1 MKDLPEPGR
10 KLVLPRPL
18 NLIDNRFVPAA
29 SGAEMDVLSPIDG
42 PPFAAI
48 PDSAAEDVD
57 AAVASAR
64 HAFDAGEWG
73 KLPAMERG
81 RLMLKLSALILA
93 HAEDLAQ
100 LETADNGKPI
110 VQARADMLVA
120 ARYFEF
126 YGGAADKVHG
136 EVIPFMTGYNAEMRR
151 EPHGVTGHII
161 PWNYPA
167 QMLGRSIAP
176 ALAMGNATVLKP
188 AEDACLTALRIGEL
202 AVEAG
207 FPAGALNIVTGR
219 GEVAGKALSEHRG
232 IDFISF
238 TGSPEVGVMI
248 QIAAARNFIGC
259 TLELGGKSPQ
269 VIFEDAD
276 LDAAI
281 PVVVKAL
288 IQNGGQTCS
297 AGSRALVQRSIYDR
311 VAAELKTR
319 FEAISA
325 APSDE
330 SAVLGPLI
338 SARQKRRVEGYID
351 TADAPLLG
359 RGQISPDA
367 PQGGYYVAPAVFGPC
382 DPGARIAQEE
392 VFGPVLVVIPFDDE
406 ADAIRIANG
415 TYYGLVASVWTRDGG
430 RQQRMS
436 KALRCGQVF
445 INGYGAG
452 GGVELPFGGIRKS
465 GHGREK
471 GFAALLEFS
480 HIKTVVN
487 NHG

>member
-1 MKDLPEPGR
+1 MKDFPVSSR
-10 KLVLPRPL
+10 SLVLPRPL
-18 NLIDNRFVPAA
+18 NLIGNDFVPAA
-29 SGAEMDVLSPIDG
+29 SGAELDVLSPLDG
-42 PPFAAI
+42 LPFTTIA
-48 PDSAAEDVD
+48 DSGAEDID
-57 AAVASAR
+57 AAVAAAR
-64 HAFDAGEWG
+64 AAFDGGEWNR
-73 KLPAMERG
+73 LCAAERG
-81 RLMLKLSALILA
+81 RLMLKLSALILE
-93 HAEDLAQ
+93 HAEELAQ
-100 LETADNGKPI
+100 LESADNGKPI
-110 VQARADMLVA
+110 VQARADMQVT

-136 EVIPFMTGYNAEMRR
+136 EIIPFQPGYNVEVQR

-167 QMLGRSIAP
+167 QMFGRSVAP

-202 AVEAG
+202 AVQAG
-207 FPAGALNIVTGR
+207 FPPGALNIVTGR
-219 GEVAGKALSEHRG
+219 GETAGKALSEHRG

-248 QIAAARNFIGC
+248 QTAAARNFIGC

-269 VIFEDAD
+269 ILFEDAD

-297 AGSRALVQRSIYDR
+297 AGTRALVHRSIWDR
-311 VAAELKTR
+311 VQAELKTA
-319 FEAISA
+319 FESIKASA
-325 APSDE
+325 SDE
-330 SAVLGPLI
+330 AAVLGPLI
-338 SARQKRRVEGYID
+338 SARQKRRVEGYIAD
-351 TADAPLLG
+351 ADAPLIA
-359 RGQISPDA
+359 RGGIAENA
-367 PQGGYYVAPAVFGPC
+367 PEGGYYVAPAIFGPC
-382 DPGARIAQEE
+382 APDARIAQEE
-392 VFGPVLVVIPFDDE
+392 VFGPVLAMIPFDTE
-406 ADAIRIANG
+406 ADAIAIATG
-415 TYYGLVASVWTRDGG
+415 TESGRVAAVWTRAGA
-430 RQQRMS
+430 RQQRVA

>member
-1 MKDLPEPGR
+1 M
-10 KLVLPRPL
+10 
-18 NLIDNRFVPAA
+18 F
-29 SGAEMDVLSPIDG
+29 
-42 PPFAAI
+42 
-48 PDSAAEDVD
+48 
-57 AAVASAR
+57 
-64 HAFDAGEWG
+64 
-73 KLPAMERG
+73 
-81 RLMLKLSALILA
+81 
-93 HAEDLAQ
+93 
-100 LETADNGKPI
+100 
-110 VQARADMLVA
+110 
-120 ARYFEF
+120 
-126 YGGAADKVHG
+126 
-136 EVIPFMTGYNAEMRR
+136 
-151 EPHGVTGHII
+151 
-161 PWNYPA
+161 
-167 QMLGRSIAP
+167 GRSVAP

-207 FPAGALNIVTGR
+207 FPPGALNIVTGR

-248 QIAAARNFIGC
+248 QTAAARNFIGC

-269 VIFEDAD
+269 ILFEDAD
-276 LDAAI
+276 LEAAI

-297 AGSRALVQRSIYDR
+297 AGTRALVHRSLWDR
-311 VAAELKTR
+311 VVAALKTA
-319 FEAISA
+319 FEGIEASA
-325 APSDE
+325 SDE
-330 SAVLGPLI
+330 AAVLGPLI
-338 SARQKRRVEGYID
+338 SAKQKRRVEGYIAE
-351 TADAPLLG
+351 ADAPLIA
-359 RGQISPDA
+359 RGGIAAGVPE
-367 PQGGYYVAPAVFGPC
+367 GGYYVAPALFGPC
-382 DPGARIAQEE
+382 AADARIAQEE
-392 VFGPVLVVIPFDDE
+392 VFGPVLAMIPFEDE
-406 ADAIRIANG
+406 AEAIRIANG
-415 TYYGLVASVWTRDGG
+415 TDYGLVAAVWTRDGA
-430 RQQRMS
+430 RQQRVA

>member
-1 MKDLPEPGR
+1 MKHFPVSERSL
-10 KLVLPRPL
+10 KLPRPL
-18 NLIDNRFVPAA
+18 NLIGNEFLPAA
-29 SGAEMDVLSPIDG
+29 SGAEMDVLSPLDG
-42 PPFAAI
+42 KPFTTIA
-48 PDSAAEDVD
+48 DSGADDID
-57 AAVASAR
+57 AAVAAAR
-64 HAFDAGEWG
+64 AAFDGGAWS
-73 KLPAMERG
+73 KLSAAERG
-81 RLMLKLSALILA
+81 RLMLRLSALILDNS
-93 HAEDLAQ
+93 EDLAQ

-110 VQARADMLVA
+110 VQSRADMQVT

-136 EVIPFMTGYNAEMRR
+136 EIVPFLQGYNVEVQR

-167 QMLGRSIAP
+167 QMFGRSVAP

-219 GEVAGKALSEHRG
+219 GDVAGKALSEHRG

-248 QIAAARNFIGC
+248 QTAAARNFISC

-269 VIFEDAD
+269 ILFEDAD
-276 LDAAI
+276 LEAAI
-281 PVVVKAL
+281 PVVIKAL

-297 AGSRALVQRSIYDR
+297 AGTRALVHRSLWDR
-311 VAAELKTR
+311 VVADLKTA
-319 FEAISA
+319 FEGIEASA
-325 APSDE
+325 SDE
-330 SAVLGPLI
+330 TAVLGPLI
-338 SARQKRRVEGYID
+338 SARQKNRVERYIAE
-351 TADAPLLG
+351 ADAPLIA
-359 RGQISPDA
+359 RGGIADGTPE
-367 PQGGYYVAPAVFGPC
+367 GGYYVAPAIFGPC
-382 DPGARIAQEE
+382 APDAKIAQEE
-392 VFGPVLVVIPFDDE
+392 VFGPVLAMIPFDDE

-415 TYYGLVASVWTRDGG
+415 TEYGLVAAVWTKDGA
-430 RQQRMS
+430 RQQRMA

-487 NHG
+487 HHG

>member
-1 MKDLPEPGR
+1 MKDFPVSAR
-10 KLVLPRPL
+10 SLVLPQPL
-18 NLIDNRFVPAA
+18 NLIGNAHLAAA
-29 SGAEMDVLSPIDG
+29 SGAQMDVLSPLDG
-42 PPFAAI
+42 LPFASIA
-48 PDSAAEDVD
+48 DSGADDVD
-57 AAVASAR
+57 AAVTAAR
-64 HAFDAGEWG
+64 AAFDGGDWSRLSA
-73 KLPAMERG
+73 AERG
-81 RLMLKLSALILA
+81 RLMLKLSALILD

-100 LETADNGKPI
+100 LESADNGKPI
-110 VQARADMLVA
+110 VQARADMQVT

-136 EVIPFMTGYNAEMRR
+136 EIIPFQPGYNVEVQR

-167 QMLGRSIAP
+167 QMFGRSVAP

-202 AVEAG
+202 SVQAG
-207 FPAGALNIVTGR
+207 FPPGALNIVTGR
-219 GEVAGKALSEHRG
+219 GDVAGKALSEHRG
-232 IDFISF
+232 VDFMSF

-248 QIAAARNFIGC
+248 QTAAARNFIGC

-269 VIFEDAD
+269 ILFEDAD

-281 PVVVKAL
+281 PVVIKAL

-297 AGSRALVQRSIYDR
+297 AGTRALVHRSLWDR
-311 VAAELKTR
+311 VVAELKTA
-319 FEAISA
+319 FQGINASA
-325 APSDE
+325 SGE
-330 SAVLGPLI
+330 NAVLGPLI

-351 TADAPLLG
+351 SADAPLIA
-359 RGQISPDA
+359 RGGIDDGAPD
-367 PQGGYYVAPAVFGPC
+367 GGFYVAPALFGPC
-382 DPGARIAQEE
+382 APDARIAQEE
-392 VFGPVLVVIPFDDE
+392 VFGPVLAMIPFDTE
-406 ADAIRIANG
+406 AEAISIANG
-415 TYYGLVASVWTRDGG
+415 TEYGLVAAVWTRDGA
-430 RQQRMS
+430 RQQRVA

-487 NHG
+487 HHG

>member
-1 MKDLPEPGR
+1 MKDFPVSAR
-10 KLVLPRPL
+10 SLVLPQPL
-18 NLIDNRFVPAA
+18 NLIGNAHLPAA
-29 SGAEMDVLSPIDG
+29 SGAEMDVLSPLDG
-42 PPFAAI
+42 LPFTTIA
-48 PDSAAEDVD
+48 DSGADDVD
-57 AAVASAR
+57 AAVTAAR
-64 HAFDAGEWG
+64 AAFDGGDWSRLSA
-73 KLPAMERG
+73 AERG
-81 RLMLKLSALILA
+81 RLMLKLSALILE
-93 HAEDLAQ
+93 HAENLAQ

-110 VQARADMLVA
+110 VQARADMQVT

-136 EVIPFMTGYNAEMRR
+136 EIIPFQPGYNVEVQR

-167 QMLGRSIAP
+167 QMFGRSVAP

-202 AVEAG
+202 SVQAG
-207 FPAGALNIVTGR
+207 FPPGALNIVTGR
-219 GEVAGKALSEHRG
+219 GDVAGKALSEHRG

-248 QIAAARNFIGC
+248 QTAAARNFIGC

-269 VIFEDAD
+269 ILFEDAD

-297 AGSRALVQRSIYDR
+297 AGTRALVHRSLWDGV
-311 VAAELKTR
+311 VARLKTA
-319 FEAISA
+319 FEGIEASA
-325 APSDE
+325 SDE

-338 SARQKRRVEGYID
+338 SEKQKRRVEGYID
-351 TADAPLLG
+351 SADAPLIA
-359 RGQISPDA
+359 RGGIADDA
-367 PQGGYYVAPAVFGPC
+367 PKGGFYVAPAIFGPC
-382 DPGARIAQEE
+382 APEARIAQEE
-392 VFGPVLVVIPFDDE
+392 VFGPVLAMIPFDTE
-406 ADAIRIANG
+406 AEAIAIANG
-415 TYYGLVASVWTRDGG
+415 TDYGLVAAIWTRDGA
-430 RQQRMS
+430 RQQRVA